1 MFGRANKTEK
11 TNYSY
16 IKNFGYLF
24 REMHRYSKWNM
35 PLYFSDLLC
44 GVLMTY
50 ITIFFS
56 KWLVQLVLEEAG
68 IKFTVFVCAGFG
80 LLVLTLRILYYQ
92 SSGQLKTQCLR
103 MRHYFQK
110 KILTK
115 LNNTEYSNL
124 ENPEY
129 RRMVDRAKELY
140 DRWDRDV
147 CECVFNSNDFLQALV
162 CFGLSS
168 VMLFQV
174 HPFVILAL
182 VISSVIQYYVTQY
195 HVEWNRTHKNLW
207 QPLSMKI
214 EYLTQKGSDFSYAKD
229 YRIYRADRWLLG
241 KYDNLMK
248 ERNAWVMKDAMIN
261 MMTQVAAMILQN
273 AGLAVVYFFLVRK
286 VLLGEIGGDYFV
298 LYTGLATSLNADLSS
313 LTYYLPVLRKNVI
326 SIAEY
331 RQMLEMEDSTRQ
343 KEGTERPATVPEK
356 CSITFSH
363 VSFSYP
369 NAEGTTLSDVSF
381 HIRSGE
387 KIAIVGLNGAGKTT
401 LIKLLCGMYQPT
413 EGQILLDGVK
423 GDHWDL
429 QSYYQFFSVVF
440 QDYNVIPATIA
451 ENVACVSEEELDRRK
466 VEECLQKAGLW
477 NTVSRLPKGMDTY
490 LRKEMFHDGVN
501 LSGGETQKLL
511 LARAIYKKAPILI
524 LDEPTAALDAIA
536 EQNLYLSYSEM
547 ALNRTS
553 IFISHRLASTRFCD
567 RIFMMQDGKLK
578 ECGSHEE
585 LMEQRGAY
593 FQLYQVQSHYYQED
607 RKEEFESSLDEFWEV
622 SSYS

>member
-1 MFGRANKTEK
+1 MSGRANKTEK
-11 TNYSY
+11 ASYSY

-35 PLYFSDLLC
+35 PLYFGNLLC
-44 GVLMTY
+44 GLLTTY
-50 ITIFFS
+50 IAIFFS

-68 IKFTVFVCAGFG
+68 IKFTVLVCAGFG

-92 SSGQLKTQCLR
+92 AGGQLHTQCLK
-103 MRHYFQK
+103 MRQYFQK
-110 KILTK
+110 KILEK

-147 CECVFNSNDFLQALV
+147 HQCVFSSNDFLLALIG
-162 CFGLSS
+162 FGLSS

-182 VISSVIQYYVTQY
+182 VLSSIIQYYVTQY
-195 HVEWNRTHKNLW
+195 HVEWNRTHKDLW

-214 EYLTQKGSDFSYAKD
+214 EYLTQKGSDFTYAKD

-241 KYDNLMK
+241 KYDHLMK
-248 ERNAWVMKDAMIN
+248 ERNAWVMKDAMIH
-261 MMTQVAAMILQN
+261 MMTQGAAIILQN
-273 AGLAVVYFFLVRK
+273 AGLAVVYFFLIRK
-286 VLLGEIGGDYFV
+286 VLLGEISGDYFV
-298 LYTGLATSLNADLSS
+298 LYTGLATSLNDNLSNITR
-313 LTYYLPVLRKNVI
+313 LLPALRLNVI

-331 RQMLEMEDSTRQ
+331 RQMLEMEDSTRK
-343 KEGTERPATVPEK
+343 KENVERTAAVPEK
-356 CSITFSH
+356 CSITFSN
-363 VSFSYP
+363 VSFRYP
-369 NAEGTTLSDVSF
+369 NAESTTLSDVSF

-413 EGQILLDGVK
+413 EGRILLDGSD

-429 QSYYQFFSVVF
+429 QTYYQFFSVVF

-451 ENVACVSEEELDRRK
+451 ENVACVSAEELDRRK
-466 VEECLQKAGLW
+466 VEECLQRAGLW
-477 NTVSRLPKGMDTY
+477 NMVSRLPKGIDTY
-490 LRKEMFHDGVN
+490 LRKEMFREGVN

-567 RIFMMQDGKLK
+567 RIFMMQGGKIV

-585 LMEQRGAY
+585 LMEQKGAY

-607 RKEEFESSLDEFWEV
+607 RKEEFESSLDESWEV

>member
-1 MFGRANKTEK
+1 MSRRSNKTEK
-11 TNYSY
+11 VNHSY

-24 REMHRYSKWNM
+24 QEMHRYSKWNM
-35 PLYFSDLLC
+35 PLYFGDVLL
-44 GVLMTY
+44 GLMKAY
-50 ITIFFS
+50 LSIFFS

-92 SSGQLKTQCLR
+92 AGGQLHTQCLK
-103 MRHYFQK
+103 MRQYFQK
-110 KILTK
+110 KILEK

-147 CECVFNSNDFLQALV
+147 HQCVFSSKDFLQAFIGL
-162 CFGLSS
+162 GLSS

-182 VISSVIQYYVTQY
+182 VLSSIIQYYVTQY
-195 HVEWNRTHKNLW
+195 HVEWNRTHKDLW

-214 EYLTQKGSDFSYAKD
+214 EYLTQKGSDFTYAKD

-241 KYDNLMK
+241 KYDHLMK
-248 ERNAWVMKDAMIN
+248 ERNAWVMKDAMIH
-261 MMTQVAAMILQN
+261 MMTQGAAIILQN
-273 AGLAVVYFFLVRK
+273 AGLAVVYFFLIRK
-286 VLLGEIGGDYFV
+286 VLLGEISGDYFV
-298 LYTGLATSLNADLSS
+298 LYTGLATSLNDNLSNITR
-313 LTYYLPVLRKNVI
+313 LLPALRLNVI

-331 RQMLEMEDSTRQ
+331 RQMLEMEDSTRK
-343 KEGTERPATVPEK
+343 KENIERTASVPEK
-356 CSITFSH
+356 CSITFSN
-363 VSFSYP
+363 VSFRYP

-413 EGQILLDGVK
+413 EGQIYLDGVN
-423 GDHWDL
+423 GNHWDL
-429 QSYYQFFSVVF
+429 QTYYEFFSVVF

-451 ENVACVSEEELDRRK
+451 ENVACLSEEELDRRK
-466 VEECLQKAGLW
+466 VEECLQRAGLW
-477 NTVSRLPKGMDTY
+477 SMVSRLPKGMDTY
-490 LRKEMFHDGVN
+490 LRKEMFRDGVN

-511 LARAIYKKAPILI
+511 LARAIYKKAPVLI

-547 ALNRTS
+547 AQNRTS

-567 RIFMMQDGKLK
+567 RIFMMQGGKIV

-585 LMEQRGAY
+585 LMEQKGAY

-607 RKEEFESSLDEFWEV
+607 RKEEFESSLDESWEV

>member
-1 MFGRANKTEK
+1 MSKKTDK
-11 TNYSY
+11 TTYSY
-16 IKNFGYLF
+16 IKNFSYLF

-35 PLYFSDLLC
+35 PLYFGDLLC
-44 GVLMTY
+44 GVLTTY
-50 ITIFFS
+50 ISIFFS

-80 LLVLTLRILYYQ
+80 LLVLTLRILSNQ
-92 SSGQLKTQCLR
+92 SFGQLHTQCLK
-103 MRHYFQK
+103 MRHYFQR
-110 KILTK
+110 KILEK
-115 LNNTEYSNL
+115 LNDTEYSNL

-147 CECVFNSNDFLQALV
+147 HQCVFNSEEFLQSLV

-168 VMLFQV
+168 AMLFGV

-182 VISSVIQYYVTQY
+182 VLSSIIQYYVTQY
-195 HVEWNRTHKNLW
+195 HVEWNRTHKDLW

-214 EYLTQKGSDFSYAKD
+214 EYLTQKGSDFTYAKD

-241 KYDNLMK
+241 KYDNLKK

-261 MMTQVAAMILQN
+261 MMTQGVAIILQN
-273 AGLAVVYFFLVRK
+273 AGLAVVYFFLIRK
-286 VLLGEIGGDYFV
+286 VLLGEISGDNFV
-298 LYTGLATSLNADLSS
+298 LYVGLATSLNVTLSNI
-313 LTYYLPVLRKNVI
+313 TYYLPVLRQNVI

-331 RQMLEMEDSTRQ
+331 RQMLEAEDSARC
-343 KEGTERPATVPEK
+343 KESAVRPATAPEK
-356 CSITFSH
+356 CSITFSN
-363 VSFSYP
+363 VSFRYP
-369 NAEGTTLSDVSF
+369 NAEGATLSDVSF

-429 QSYYQFFSVVF
+429 QTYYQFFSVVF
-440 QDYNVIPATIA
+440 QDYNVIPATVA
-451 ENVACVSEEELDRRK
+451 ENVACISEEELDRRK

-477 NTVSRLPKGMDTY
+477 NMVSKLPKGMDTY
-490 LRKEMFHDGVN
+490 LKKEMFRDGVN

-536 EQNLYLSYSEM
+536 EQNLYLNYSEM
-547 ALNRTS
+547 AQNRTS

-567 RIFMMQDGKLK
+567 RIFMMQDGKIV
-578 ECGSHEE
+578 ESGNHDE
-585 LMEQRGAY
+585 LMERKGAY
-593 FQLYQVQSHYYQED
+593 FQLFQVQSHYYQED
-607 RKEEFESSLDEFWEV
+607 RKEKFESSLDESWEV

>member
-11 TNYSY
+11 ANYSY
-16 IKNFGYLF
+16 IINFGYLF
-24 REMHRYSKWNM
+24 REMHGYSKWNM
-35 PLYFSDLLC
+35 PLYFGNLLC
-44 GVLMTY
+44 GLLTAY
-50 ITIFFS
+50 IAIFFS

-68 IKFTVFVCAGFG
+68 IKFTVLVCAGFG
-80 LLVLTLRILYYQ
+80 LLVLILRILYYQ
-92 SSGQLKTQCLR
+92 AGGQLHTQCLK
-103 MRHYFQK
+103 MRQYFQK
-110 KILTK
+110 KILEK

-147 CECVFNSNDFLQALV
+147 HQCVFSSSDFLEALIG
-162 CFGLSS
+162 FGISS
-168 VMLFQV
+168 IMLFQV

-182 VISSVIQYYVTQY
+182 VLSSIIQYYATQY
-195 HVEWNRTHKNLW
+195 YVVWNKIHKDLW

-214 EYLTQKGSDFSYAKD
+214 EYLTQKGSDFTYAKD

-241 KYDNLMK
+241 KYDHLMK
-248 ERNAWVMKDAMIN
+248 EWNAWVMKDAMIH
-261 MMTQVAAMILQN
+261 MMTQGAAIILQN
-273 AGLAVVYFFLVRK
+273 AGLAVVYFFLIRK
-286 VLLGEIGGDYFV
+286 VLLGEISGDYFV
-298 LYTGLATSLNADLSS
+298 LYTGLATSLNNSLSNITR
-313 LTYYLPVLRKNVI
+313 LLPALRLNVI

-331 RQMLEMEDSTRQ
+331 RQMLEMKDSTRK
-343 KEGTERPATVPEK
+343 KENIERTASIPEK
-356 CSITFSH
+356 CSITFSN
-363 VSFSYP
+363 VSFQYP

-413 EGQILLDGVK
+413 EGQILLDGVD
-423 GDHWDL
+423 GNHWDL
-429 QSYYQFFSVVF
+429 QTYYQFFSVVF

-466 VEECLQKAGLW
+466 VEECLQRAGLW
-477 NTVSRLPKGMDTY
+477 NMVSRLPKGIDTY
-490 LRKEMFHDGVN
+490 LRKEMFREGVN

-536 EQNLYLSYSEM
+536 EQNLYLNYSEM
-547 ALNRTS
+547 AQNRTS

-567 RIFMMQDGKLK
+567 RIFMMQGGKIV

-585 LMEQRGAY
+585 LMEQKGAY

-607 RKEEFESSLDEFWEV
+607 RKEKFESSLDESWEV

>member
-1 MFGRANKTEK
+1 MSRKSNKTEK
-11 TNYSY
+11 ANYSY

-24 REMHRYSKWNM
+24 LEMHKYSKWNM
-35 PLYFSDLLC
+35 PLYLGDFLC
-44 GVLMTY
+44 GVLSTY

-80 LLVLTLRILYYQ
+80 VLVLILRILYSQ
-92 SSGQLKTQCLR
+92 ASGQLKTQCLK

-147 CECVFNSNDFLQALV
+147 CECVFNSNDFLQALA

-182 VISSVIQYYVTQY
+182 VLSSIIQYYVAQY

-214 EYLTQKGSDFSYAKD
+214 EYLTQKGSDFTYAKD
-229 YRIYRADRWLLG
+229 YRIYRANQWLLG
-241 KYDNLMK
+241 KYDNLMR
-248 ERNAWVMKDAMIN
+248 ERNTWVMKNAMIH
-261 MMTQVAAMILQN
+261 MMTQGAALILQN
-273 AGLAVVYFFLVRK
+273 AGLAVVYFFLIRK
-286 VLLGEIGGDYFV
+286 VLLGEISGDYFV
-298 LYTGLATSLNADLSS
+298 LYTGLATSLNGSLSS
-313 LTYYLPVLRKNVI
+313 ITFYLPLLRKNVI

-343 KEGTERPATVPEK
+343 KESAERPVTVPEK

-363 VSFSYP
+363 VSFRYP
-369 NAEGTTLSDVSF
+369 NAEGTTLSDVNF
-381 HIRSGE
+381 HIQSGE

-401 LIKLLCGMYQPT
+401 LIKLLCGMYQPS
-413 EGQILLDGVK
+413 EGRILLDGVN

-429 QSYYQFFSVVF
+429 QTYYQFFSVVF

-451 ENVACVSEEELDRRK
+451 ENVACVSEEELDRK
-466 VEECLQKAGLW
+466 NVEECLKKAGLW
-477 NTVSRLPKGMDTY
+477 NMVSRLPKGMDTY
-490 LRKEMFHDGVN
+490 LRKEMFRDGVN

-511 LARAIYKKAPILI
+511 LARAIYKKAPVLI

-547 ALNRTS
+547 AQNRTS

-585 LMEQRGAY
+585 LMEQKGTY

-607 RKEEFESSLDEFWEV
+607 RKEEFESSLDKSWEV